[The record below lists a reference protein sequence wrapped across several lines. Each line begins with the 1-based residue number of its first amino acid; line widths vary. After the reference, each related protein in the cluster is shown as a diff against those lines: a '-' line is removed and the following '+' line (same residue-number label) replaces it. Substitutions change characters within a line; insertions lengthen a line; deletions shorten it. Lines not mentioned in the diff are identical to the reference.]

1 MVFSASSWLPAPD
14 CVEEPAVS
22 VKWAGLRLLL
32 ALACCKWRMPAWPR
46 AGVTGRGQWV
56 KAAPDRGYAGRSSPA
71 HRSRQRLI
79 VGAPWRASQRAY
91 LRSQVLTRS
100 VDPLYVLTR
109 LPHRRLMAQSVHAS
123 CLGCFLIKNDTTM
136 LWILNHS
143 FLAKLSFISFP
154 ALSSCP

>member
-1 MVFSASSWLPAPD
+1 MVCSASSWLPAPD
-14 CVEEPAVS
+14 CVEESAVS
-22 VKWAGLRLLL
+22 VRWAGLRLLL
-32 ALACCKWRMPAWPR
+32 ALACCEWRMPAWPR
-46 AGVTGRGQWV
+46 AGVTGRGTVGQ
-56 KAAPDRGYAGRSSPA
+56 GSSRPGVRWPEQPP

-91 LRSQVLTRS
+91 LRLQVLMRS
-100 VDPLYVLTR
+100 VDPLYVLAC

-123 CLGCFLIKNDTTM
+123 CLGCFLIENDTTM
-136 LWILNHS
+136 LWILNRS